1 MAIKP
6 LQRQYFKIIRSKKFE
21 VIIMVLRNPTVLD
34 LLLHGLVFSLKTLNV
49 NLTLQHFT
57 LRTTTQFTYKFNY
70 RRIKTLPVWPN
81 WVFVEIFGIEF
92 SYKGA
97 QICGKFKGLLKYE
110 PRAVMTRKLLLLI
123 MTLESKLTIVS
134 LYKIRH
140 RSAFKWI

>member
-1 MAIKP
+1 
-6 LQRQYFKIIRSKKFE
+6 
-21 VIIMVLRNPTVLD
+21 MVLRNPTVLG

-70 RRIKTLPVWPN
+70 RRIKTLPVWPD

-97 QICGKFKGLLKYE
+97 QICGKFKGLFEKGN
-110 PRAVMTRKLLLLI
+110 
-123 MTLESKLTIVS
+123 
-134 LYKIRH
+134 
-140 RSAFKWI
+140 F